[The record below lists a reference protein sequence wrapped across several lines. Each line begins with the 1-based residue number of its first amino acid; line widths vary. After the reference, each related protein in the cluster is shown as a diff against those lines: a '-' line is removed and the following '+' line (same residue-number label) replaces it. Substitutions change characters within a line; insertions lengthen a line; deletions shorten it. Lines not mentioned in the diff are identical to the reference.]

1 MYGSCAFCD
10 APFGANEAVELLPVG
25 RRLAFDAAKGRL
37 WVVCAACARWS
48 LAPIEE
54 RWEAVEECERR
65 FRGTRLR
72 YSTANVGL
80 ARLASGVE
88 LIRIG
93 RPLRPEL
100 AAWRY
105 SDHFGRRR
113 RRALFTGGVLR
124 HLYDA
129 RRVVCRVHA
138 GHGDEVLVRGRH
150 LREARILVGGPWG
163 RSWGLMVSYG
173 RGCLVKTGIEALDV
187 AGVLLATING
197 SGAPLPDVSLAVEIL
212 ERHGNAA
219 RCFQYAAER
228 PEHERHRLSRLPVQI
243 RLALEMAAHE
253 ETEQRALDGEL
264 ARVEEAWREAE
275 EIAAIA
281 DDLLVPEEVER
292 WLAEQRQR
300 RGMGAVNGGS
310 RDCGSRDCGSR
321 L

>member
-1 MYGSCAFCD
+1 
-10 APFGANEAVELLPVG
+10 
-25 RRLAFDAAKGRL
+25 
-37 WVVCAACARWS
+37 
-48 LAPIEE
+48 
-54 RWEAVEECERR
+54 
-65 FRGTRLR
+65 
-72 YSTANVGL
+72 
-80 ARLASGVE
+80 
-88 LIRIG
+88 
-93 RPLRPEL
+93 
-100 AAWRY
+100 
-105 SDHFGRRR
+105 
-113 RRALFTGGVLR
+113 
-124 HLYDA
+124 
-129 RRVVCRVHA
+129 VHA

-173 RGCLVKTGIEALDV
+173 RGCLVKTGIEALEV

-300 RGMGAVNGGS
+300 RGIHVEQAM
-310 RDCGSRDCGSR
+310 
-321 L
+321 

>member
-1 MYGSCAFCD
+1 MYRSCVFCD

-72 YSTANVGL
+72 YSTENVGL
-80 ARLASGVE
+80 ARLASGVD

-105 SDHFGRRR
+105 GDHFVRRWR
-113 RRALFTGGVLR
+113 HLFFVGGTLR
-124 HLYDA
+124 HLYD
-129 RRVVCRVHA
+129 RGRVVCRVDVGQSDQA
-138 GHGDEVLVRGRH
+138 LVRGRH

-163 RSWGLMVSYG
+163 RSWGLLVSYG
-173 RGCLVKTGIEALDV
+173 PGCVVKIGTEALRV
-187 AGVLLATING
+187 AGLLLASING
-197 SGAPLPDVSLAVEIL
+197 SGAPLPDVELAVEIL

-228 PEHERHRLSRLPVQI
+228 PEHERHRLSRMPVQI

-281 DDLLVPEEVER
+281 DDLLVPEAVEH
-292 WLAEQRQR
+292 WLAEQRRR
-300 RGMGAVNGGS
+300 RGIMS
-310 RDCGSRDCGSR
+310 YQ